1 MTAREEV
8 TRLLVDYLPPAI
20 LVIPYARE
28 LDAVAKP
35 TVMPRLDKVRPST
48 DANGWLTYEYGLV
61 LLAAQTVAGPAD
73 DELEDLLLDVLF
85 ALEQASEAGITW
97 TEARRA
103 AYPPD
108 NPSNPA
114 FEVPITVTI
123 KKESA

>member
-8 TRLLVDYLPPAI
+8 DALLVAYLPPGV
-20 LVIPYARE
+20 LVLPYARE
-28 LDAVAKP
+28 IDPPSKP
-35 TVMPRLDKVRPST
+35 TVMLRLDKVRPST
-48 DANGWLTYEYGLV
+48 DANGWLTYEYALV
-61 LLAAQTVAGPAD
+61 LLAAQTAAGPAD

-85 ALEQASEAGITW
+85 ATDQASEAGITW